1 MKSRSSQ
8 STWVVDRWSFLYL
21 ALFTLLS
28 LFIAGRWVIPA
39 FVWITPIFAI
49 RFMRTQPLWRGFGF
63 TWLAAFA
70 TTALCLWGIMPAS
83 SPAMYFAS
91 MAVAVSIGCL
101 PLLIDRVLTPR
112 FRDAGSLRVVST
124 LIFPLAST
132 AVEWF
137 MFTNSP
143 MGSWGASAYTQFG
156 NPLVMQLTSV
166 TGLWGTMFLIGWS
179 ASLVNW
185 VWEVGVA
192 DQRVG
197 RVAIGAAVG
206 ALLLIGLASAR
217 PWLTPTS
224 TETVRIASFTVGDK
238 AIGDIMPLLR
248 QDRDAFRRETQA
260 LHQEYLARTVAE
272 AKAGAKIIL
281 WPEGAGLGLA
291 EDVEALVLSG
301 RQIADEAE
309 IYLAMPV
316 AIFFPDEDRPFEN
329 RLLIA
334 DPQGAIVLD
343 HVKFGGNEFEGSL
356 RGDGVL
362 QTVETPYGLLSGV
375 ICWDTDF
382 PVVLRQAGR
391 LGVDILLS
399 PANDWQAISP
409 QHGQMTAFRAVENGM
424 TVVRQANH
432 GLSLVT
438 DPLGRTLAAADHFA
452 GQRSTVSLAPT
463 SGVATIYARIGDV
476 IGWGSALGLL
486 AMSIWALALGRSRS
500 NVPTGDVHLPAQ
512 A

>member
-8 STWVVDRWSFLYL
+8 STWVIDRWSYLYL

-28 LFIAGRWVIPA
+28 LFTSGRWVIPA
-39 FVWITPIFAI
+39 FVWITPVFAI
-49 RFMRTQPLWRGFGF
+49 RFMRTQPLWRGFGL

-70 TTALCLWGIMPAS
+70 TSALCLWGIMPAS

-101 PLLIDRVLTPR
+101 PLLIDRSLTPR
-112 FRDAGSLRVVST
+112 FRRAGSLRAVST

-137 MFTNSP
+137 MFSNSP

-156 NPLVMQLTSV
+156 NPLLMQLTSV
-166 TGLWGTMFLIGWS
+166 TGLWGSTFLIGWI

-192 DQRVG
+192 DFRAR
-197 RVAIGAAVG
+197 RVAIGVAVG
-206 ALLLIGLASAR
+206 ALFLIGLAYAR
-217 PWLTPTS
+217 PWLTPT
-224 TETVRIASFTVGDK
+224 TPETVRIASFTVGDK
-238 AIGDIMPLLR
+238 AIGDIIPLLS
-248 QDRDAFRRETQA
+248 QDRDAFRSETQT
-260 LHQEYLARTVAE
+260 LHQEYLVRTIAE
-272 AKAGAKIIL
+272 ADAGAKIVL

-291 EDVEALVLSG
+291 EDVDALVLNG
-301 RQIADEAE
+301 QRLADEKD

-316 AIFFPDEDRPFEN
+316 AILFPDEDRPFEN

-362 QTVETPYGLLSGV
+362 QTVETPYGLLSSV

-409 QHGQMTAFRAVENGM
+409 QHGQMSAFRAVENGM

-432 GLSLVT
+432 GFSLIT

-452 GQRSTVSLAPT
+452 GQRSMVSLVPT
-463 SGVATIYARIGDV
+463 SGVVAIYPLIGDV
-476 IGWGSALGLL
+476 MGWGSALGLL
-486 AMSIWALALGRSRS
+486 AMIIWALVLGRTHS
-500 NVPTGDVHLPAQ
+500 NVLTDSVQQPAQ

>member
-21 ALFTLLS
+21 AIFTLLS
-28 LFIAGRWVIPA
+28 LFTSGRWVIPA

-49 RFMRTQPLWRGFGF
+49 RFMRTQPFWRGSGLV
-63 TWLAAFA
+63 WLAAFA
-70 TTALCLWGIMPAS
+70 TSALCLWGIMPAS
-83 SPAMYFAS
+83 SPAMYFVS

-101 PLLIDRVLTPR
+101 SLLIDRILTPR
-112 FRDAGSLRVVST
+112 FRRTGSLRVVST

-156 NPLVMQLTSV
+156 NPLLMQLTSV
-166 TGLWGTMFLIGWS
+166 TGLWGTTFLIGWS

-192 DQRVG
+192 DRRVG
-197 RVAIGAAVG
+197 RSAIGAVVA
-206 ALLLIGLASAR
+206 ALLLVGLAYAR

-238 AIGDIMPLLR
+238 AVGDIIPLLS
-248 QDRDAFRRETQA
+248 QDRQAFRRETQA

-272 AKAGAKIIL
+272 AKAGAKIVL

-291 EDVEALVLSG
+291 DDVEALVLSG
-301 RQIADEAE
+301 RQIANEE
-309 IYLAMPV
+309 QIYLAMPL
-316 AIFFPDEDRPFEN
+316 AILYPDEDRPFEN

-399 PANDWQAISP
+399 PANDWQEISP

-452 GQRSTVSLAPT
+452 GQRSTVSFAPI
-463 SGVATIYARIGDV
+463 SGVVTIYSLIGDV
-476 IGWGSALGLL
+476 IGWGSVFGLL
-486 AMSIWALALGRSRS
+486 AMTIWAISLGRTQPDMQKR
-500 NVPTGDVHLPAQ
+500 DAYLPAQ
-512 A
+512 V